1 MKYLYGTWI
10 ILFLLPYNCWEINL
24 KVHDVV
30 FGEEIK
36 KLRCCNNT
44 SSEIYISFSEGN
56 KVPRRLSEVREGG
69 RVRHI

>member
-1 MKYLYGTWI
+1 MKHLYGTWI

-44 SSEIYISFSEGN
+44 SSEI
-56 KVPRRLSEVREGG
+56 
-69 RVRHI
+69 